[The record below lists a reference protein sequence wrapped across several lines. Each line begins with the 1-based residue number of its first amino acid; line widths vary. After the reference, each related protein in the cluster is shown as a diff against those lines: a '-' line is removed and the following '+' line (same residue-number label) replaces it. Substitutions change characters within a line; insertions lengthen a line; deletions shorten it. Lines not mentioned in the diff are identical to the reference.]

1 MRARPMSIV
10 AGVLLA
16 LAVVW
21 LAITWFA
28 SRPRIEGAA
37 FSAQEVGTASEV
49 QRAMLADG
57 VVTREEV
64 TAAYEA
70 DRRCLQDA
78 GYQPDPLTFR
88 GVEPTFGVTVEFAAD
103 ADPEAADRRFLATVE
118 ACEKEHVTL
127 VGRAWLAQR
136 H

>member
-16 LAVVW
+16 LALAW

-28 SRPRIEGAA
+28 GRPRIEGAA

-49 QRAMLADG
+49 QRRMLADG
-57 VVTREEV
+57 VVTREEI

-70 DRRCLQDA
+70 DRRCLQAA
-78 GYQPDPLTFR
+78 GYSPGPVVIDGRQVGFEITVDYTDSRDPAT
-88 GVEPTFGVTVEFAAD
+88 AD
-103 ADPEAADRRFLATVE
+103 SEFLATS
-118 ACEKEHVTL
+118 ATCDAEHVTL
-127 VGRAWLAQR
+127 VSRAWGAQQ